1 MADKKSIFSR
11 IRLKYRHSSPLLKCI
26 VLAAIVLSTICL
38 MVIRSAIL
46 ETEARTNA
54 LRQEAAQLTQENQ
67 QIEEDT
73 QELGTVQSIIKIVME
88 KLGLMLPDSIRFLP
102 NDQE

>member
-1 MADKKSIFSR
+1 MAGKKSIFSR
-11 IRLKYRHSSPLLKCI
+11 IRLKYRHSSPLLKCV

-46 ETEARTNA
+46 ETEARANA

-67 QIEEDT
+67 QI
-73 QELGTVQSIIKIVME
+73 QENMRTIQNEVACIPGNTGAVGIIE
-88 KLGLMLPDSIRFLP
+88 AYSQR
-102 NDQE
+102 

>member
-1 MADKKSIFSR
+1 MANKKSILSR
-11 IRLKYRHSSPLLKCI
+11 IRLRYRHSSPLLKCV
-26 VLAAIVLSTICL
+26 VLAAVVLSTICL

-46 ETEARTNA
+46 ETEAKKDA

-73 QELGTVQSIIKIVME
+73 QQLGTVQSIIAIAME

-102 NDQE
+102 NE

>member
-1 MADKKSIFSR
+1 MANKKSILSR
-11 IRLKYRHSSPLLKCI
+11 VRLRYRHSSPLLKCV
-26 VLAAIVLSTICL
+26 VLAAVVLSTICL

-46 ETEARTNA
+46 ETEAKKDA

-73 QELGTVQSIIKIVME
+73 QQLGTVQSIIAIAME

-102 NDQE
+102 ND

>member
-1 MADKKSIFSR
+1 MANKKSILSR
-11 IRLKYRHSSPLLKCI
+11 IRLRYRHSSPLLKCV
-26 VLAAIVLSTICL
+26 VLAAVVLSTICL

-46 ETEARTNA
+46 ETEAKKDA

-73 QELGTVQSIIKIVME
+73 QQLGTVQSIIAIAME
-88 KLGLMLPDSIRFLP
+88 KLGLVLPDTTLF
-102 NDQE
+102 DTDKD